1 MPRRLILLSAV
12 ALLAMSGQVL
22 ALEAATVFTEA
33 AAATEGVLPA
43 SPPSM
48 RVTDLSVDGLGIGV
62 RYWTDS
68 RRSDFVATTSAIR
81 QAMVDA
87 AHSAGIRFPTP
98 PTYVVPAEGSD
109 LR

>member
-1 MPRRLILLSAV
+1 MRMQADHATDLRV
-12 ALLAMSGQVL
+12 
-22 ALEAATVFTEA
+22 AATVFTEA

-48 RVTDLSVDGLGIGV
+48 RVTDLSVDGLGIEV

>member
-1 MPRRLILLSAV
+1 VPRRLILLSAV

-48 RVTDLSVDGLGIGV
+48 RVTDRSVDGPGHRGPLLDRLKTQRLRGHDLSDTAG
-62 RYWTDS
+62 DGGCGPQ
-68 RRSDFVATTSAIR
+68 RRHQIP
-81 QAMVDA
+81 DA
-87 AHSAGIRFPTP
+87 ADH
-98 PTYVVPAEGSD
+98 VVPAEGSD